1 MISAY
6 LQFTM
11 PHQPESINGV
21 TVLVIIQSFLTF
33 LPQLF
38 IEDLSNKKES
48 YLHLP
53 QSVSH
58 ISTKQS

>member
-11 PHQPESINGV
+11 PHQPESINEV

-38 IEDLSNKKES
+38 IEDLSN
-48 YLHLP
+48 
-53 QSVSH
+53 
-58 ISTKQS
+58 